1 MKKIL
6 IITLVI
12 SLFGNHLTAQGVSQ
26 KDNASLDNLFRSN
39 LVINKERIT
48 SDTIAL
54 VFKGTFYMVDPK
66 IKLADTNDVYSCRQ
80 MINIADAVIY
90 DRLDTGLFLLV
101 KDNFYLKTEK
111 DVLIFERAL
120 DKLYPI
126 TDPEDL
132 EFKKHLKTGN
142 DWCFIRGEF
151 FDSKS
156 GFKVTIDKNGKITGI
171 VYDIELIKGKES

>member
-6 IITLVI
+6 IITIVI
-12 SLFGNHLTAQGVSQ
+12 SLFCNYLTAQGVSQ

-48 SDTIAL
+48 SDTIAM

-80 MINIADAVIY
+80 MINITDAVIY
-90 DRLDTGLFLLV
+90 DMLDTGLFLLV

-111 DVLIFERAL
+111 DVLIFEVAL

-132 EFKKHLKTGN
+132 EFKKHLKTGS
-142 DWCFIRGEF
+142 DWFFIRGDF

-156 GFKVTIDKNGKITGI
+156 GFRVTIDKNGKITGI
-171 VYDIELIKGKES
+171 VYDIELIKGK